1 MTEQEEEKERKEKQG
16 GEKKSLRRKTAFL
29 TSKDRQ
35 WLLTRLATLCVCGV
49 TSHTEHVLMESREG
63 DGEGMGGS
71 ALSDSRS
78 HYAAHEAAQELQLQ
92 PHVDENDEE
101 EERGRVRRER
111 KQLHTKQ
118 LKKKK
123 NPQNTLNAAAT
134 LRPSKSNVT
143 FKNLQASLAGTG
155 SVAVSKRQGRQAA
168 L

>member
-1 MTEQEEEKERKEKQG
+1 MATDSSGNPVCVWCHFAHRTRPDGKQ
-16 GEKKSLRRKTAFL
+16 RRG
-29 TSKDRQ
+29 
-35 WLLTRLATLCVCGV
+35 WGV
-49 TSHTEHVLMESREG
+49 VG
-63 DGEGMGGS
+63 VVGS

-123 NPQNTLNAAAT
+123 
-134 LRPSKSNVT
+134 KSPKHPERSSNLET
-143 FKNLQASLAGTG
+143 FQVKCD
-155 SVAVSKRQGRQAA
+155 V
-168 L
+168 